1 MNRFY
6 VPVRILEGGEG
17 IQCRH
22 RAKVIHWPACLILI
36 KLPYVQAHVL
46 VDNALPC
53 LLSAYAS
60 YVTRIESD
68 YFLSPNL
75 RLLLRVFALPAFK
88 I

>member
-1 MNRFY
+1 M
-6 VPVRILEGGEG
+6 PTSGQGHPLAG
-17 IQCRH
+17 
-22 RAKVIHWPACLILI
+22 
-36 KLPYVQAHVL
+36 LPHAHQATIRRVQAHVL